1 MSLATA
7 LLALTWVSV
16 TAYALLGG
24 ADFGAGFW
32 DLIAGNPERGK
43 ERRTLIEHSIGPVW
57 EANHVWLIFV
67 LVLMWTAFPPV
78 FAAIASTLYIPLTLV
93 AIGIIARGSAFA
105 FRKAVTEVWQRRLF
119 GAAFAASSV
128 ITPFFLGT
136 IAGAVASD
144 RVPPGLAKG
153 NVVTSW
159 VNATSLICGVLAVGV
174 CAYLSAIYLTAD
186 ARRGG
191 HLELAEYFRRQG
203 LISGILVGAIALAAI
218 AVVHSDAH
226 QLYHGLTHRGL
237 PLVIASIVMG
247 FLSLLLLAH
256 RDYIAVRITAALAVT
271 TVLWAWGVGQYPHL
285 LPRLDLHQAASAH
298 ATLQATA
305 ISSAVGIALLVPSLA
320 WLFILFQRDTKPT
333 AIATPKE
340 RPRLS

>member
-7 LLALTWVSV
+7 LLALTWTSV

-32 DLIAGNPERGK
+32 DLIAGNPQRGK
-43 ERRTLIEHSIGPVW
+43 ERRKLIEHSIGPVW

-67 LVLMWTAFPPV
+67 LVLLWTAFPPL
-78 FAAIASTLYIPLTLV
+78 FAAIASTLYIPLTLI

-105 FRKAVTEVWQRRLF
+105 FRKAVTEVWQQRLF

-128 ITPFFLGT
+128 ITPFFLGAV
-136 IAGAVASD
+136 AGAVASD
-144 RVPPGLAKG
+144 RVPRGLARG
-153 NVVTSW
+153 DVITSW
-159 VNATSLICGVLAVGV
+159 VNPTSLTCGALAVAV

-191 HLELAEYFRRQG
+191 HVQTAEYFRRQG
-203 LISGILVGAIALAAI
+203 LISGMLVGAIAFAAI
-218 AVVHSDAH
+218 AVVHGDAH

-237 PLVIASIVMG
+237 SLVIASILMG
-247 FLSLLLLAH
+247 ILSLLLLAH
-256 RDYIAVRITAALAVT
+256 RDYIAVRVSAALAVT
-271 TVLWAWGVGQYPHL
+271 AVLWAWGLGQYPHL
-285 LPRLDLHQAASAH
+285 LPGLDLQQAASAH

-305 ISSAVGIALLVPSLA
+305 ISSALGIALLIPSLA
-320 WLFILFQRDTKPT
+320 WLFTLFQRDHRS
-333 AIATPKE
+333 
-340 RPRLS
+340 RPSDTNAQGST